1 MDINRLLSPD
11 EGGARA
17 APMPQQP
24 SNSMP
29 SPRKPRRPAAGGKRN
44 QSNLSQEVRRSPER
58 MDTSGQQSSAS
69 GYANPPTRHHHQAY
83 QSNQQASTANFRP
96 LHQPAHAGGEAQ
108 SAYGYVQVPVQIQRP
123 VMAHRHSSQSST
135 RSTPDTLAGESRA
148 SPFVNRTS
156 TTADPAPLLP
166 DLAALQRQPFSR
178 NDSANNASTR
188 RSPSVVNQSSVAAP
202 PIGRTISSQ
211 SVADITMAEAPAQTP
226 PPRTFTSNALT
237 ETESQTVTDLL
248 NHLGESSYAYDSHL
262 QLISLLHKGF
272 VTHSCPPEGSDEQG
286 QDPHT
291 FGLLA
296 ELRQARESMD
306 SRFAVGE
313 DVWLDWL
320 SDEVALAKS
329 SEERIAVTELF
340 QKAVQDEPTSVA
352 LWSAYANWIES
363 SHAACNNLPGAD
375 QSGWSEDDKEVCKD
389 LFTKDMLLSV
399 LEQAVPAT
407 QWRIDQ
413 SHLIWNRYI
422 SAVQPEDLNTASRQD
437 LERVQSH
444 FIERLRIPS
453 SGWEETRQLF
463 WPLMTRIHGDNWEAA
478 MSQINE
484 IADPAKIQMGLRD
497 EHELKLERA
506 INSGDKNE
514 AFNEFA
520 RYLKW
525 EKFRR
530 SKKRGG
536 LPYEKELRAALFER
550 ALLRFPTYTDWWLDY
565 VDFVISE
572 KPSSHDPSSSVLP
585 LLERATRHCPW
596 SGELWAKRILRSDV
610 ERKPYHEI
618 ESIKHRATNSG
629 LLDVGGMEEL
639 VKVLMEWC
647 SYLRRNAFTSTSSED
662 DLDTAEVGIMM
673 ALEDVQQAGTKVYGE
688 DFQGDPLYRLERIQM
703 KFFGEARRVDDARN
717 IWRTLVP
724 KQCKSFEFW
733 HKYYSWELLVWA
745 HHRLSDSHR
754 IETTET
760 APHFATSV
768 VEDMLSQRIMDLPE
782 SALELFMAH
791 FQQHESV
798 EKLQAAGIEAREYS
812 KRTTTR
818 RAKEAEEAA
827 ANAARQLEEQV
838 AAMRAP
844 EAAEA
849 STNGKRKRDEAS
861 EDNTH
866 KKSKT
871 QDAVV
876 PINADDYSASASAQ
890 GKRDRENSTITIT
903 NLDPGV
909 AELDLKKFFRDCG
922 NIKSVNIV
930 QKPSNDSAVATVEF
944 EVPEDVDSAKVR
956 NGKELNGR
964 EVHIQS
970 GSRSTLYV
978 ANYPAEYDETTVRKL
993 FEGYGEVVNVRFPSL
1008 KYNSRRRFC
1017 YVQFLT
1023 SDQAQA
1029 AENAMN
1035 DKMLDGQHRLLAKIA
1050 DPETKKNRSGAQAEG
1065 REVFVKNLENNADE
1079 EEIKQL
1085 FSQFGTVV
1093 SMNLLKR
1100 ANGVRLGNG
1109 FVVFSSADEAT
1120 KAVEQGNNKPFYDR
1134 ILNVSFSTPRGGDA
1148 PKDKARKT
1156 DIIIKHSASPEP
1168 PANGHNDRRG
1178 SDVSMASAPHTT
1190 GSEDMAKTVR
1200 ERKIAILNLPDT
1212 VNDTRIRSEME
1223 KHGPIVKI
1231 QLRREQDA
1239 AIVEFADIKVAFN
1252 VRGGVD
1258 CSSLGEKVRTGDVA
1272 EIFAK
1277 GKKTQDGSAAPGT
1290 GFGGLRPAAVSR
1302 PGQQRGGRRGG
1313 LGFKRGGFG
1322 GGGATAAKNDASN
1335 TESGTNG
1342 AGSARSNA
1350 DFKAMFEQSRQQA
1363 EAIKAEEV
1371 KAEE

>member
-1 MDINRLLSPD
+1 
-11 EGGARA
+11 
-17 APMPQQP
+17 MPQQP

-29 SPRKPRRPAAGGKRN
+29 SPRKPRRQQAGGKRN

-58 MDTSGQQSSAS
+58 MDTSGQPTSAP
-69 GYANPPTRHHHQAY
+69 GYANPQVHHHHVY
-83 QSNQQASTANFRP
+83 QQSSQQAAPANFRP
-96 LHQPAHAGGEAQ
+96 LHQPAHGGGEAQ
-108 SAYGYVQVPVQIQRP
+108 SSYGYVQAQQQRP

-135 RSTPDTLAGESRA
+135 RSTPQMDTLAGESRSNQTA
-148 SPFVNRTS
+148 SRTF
-156 TTADPAPLLP
+156 TANPAPLLP
-166 DLAALQRQPFSR
+166 DLATLRRQPFSR
-178 NDSANNASTR
+178 NDSANNAPTR
-188 RSPSVVNQSSVAAP
+188 RSPSVATQSSASAP

-272 VTHSCPPEGSDEQG
+272 VTHSLPPEGSDEPG

-313 DVWLDWL
+313 DIWLDWL
-320 SDEVALAKS
+320 SDEVTLASS

-340 QKAVQDEPTSVA
+340 QKSVQDEPTSVA

-389 LFTKDMLLSV
+389 LFTKDMLVNV

-413 SHLIWNRYI
+413 SHLLWNRYI
-422 SAVQPEDLNTASRQD
+422 SAVQPDDLNTTSRQD
-437 LERVQSH
+437 LERTQNH

-453 SGWEETRQLF
+453 AGWEETRQLF

-478 MSQINE
+478 MAQMNE
-484 IADPAKIQMGLRD
+484 IAEPAKVQMGLRD

-514 AFNEFA
+514 AFNEFT

-536 LPYEKELRAALFER
+536 PYEKELRAALFER
-550 ALLRFPTYTDWWLDY
+550 ALLRFPTYTAWWLDY

-703 KFFGEARRVDDARN
+703 KFLAEARRSEDARK
-717 IWRTLVP
+717 IWRTLTP

-733 HKYYSWELLVWA
+733 HKYYNWELLFWA

-760 APHFATSV
+760 APHLATAV
-768 VEDMLSQRIMDLPE
+768 VEEMLSQRNLDLPE
-782 SALELFMAH
+782 SALELYMAH

-812 KRTTTR
+812 KRTATR

-827 ANAARQLEEQV
+827 AAAAQHLEEQV
-838 AAMRAP
+838 AALQAP
-844 EAAEA
+844 EATES
-849 STNGKRKRDEAS
+849 STSGKRKRDETS
-861 EDNTH
+861 EDDTH

-871 QDAVV
+871 KDAAAPAVAED
-876 PINADDYSASASAQ
+876 PSASANAQ
-890 GKRDRENSTITIT
+890 AKRDRENSTITVT
-903 NLDPGV
+903 NLGADV
-909 AELDLKKFFRDCG
+909 VELDLRKFFRDCG
-922 NIKSVNIV
+922 TIKSVNIV
-930 QKPSNDSAVATVEF
+930 QKPGNSSAVATVEF
-944 EVPEDVDSAKVR
+944 QVPEDVDSAKVR

-1023 SDQAQA
+1023 AEQAQA
-1029 AENAMN
+1029 AEDAMN
-1035 DKMLDGQHRLLAKIA
+1035 DKMLDGQHKLLAKIA
-1050 DPETKKNRSGAQAEG
+1050 DPEAKKNRSGAQAEG
-1065 REVFVKNLENNADE
+1065 REVFVKNLENNANE

-1109 FVVFSSADEAT
+1109 FVVFSSAGEAT

-1134 ILNVSFSTPRGGDA
+1134 ILNVSLSTPRGGDA

-1156 DIIIKHSASPEP
+1156 DIIIKHEASPDP
-1168 PANGHNDRRG
+1168 SANGHDGRRG
-1178 SDVSMASAPHTT
+1178 SDVSMAST
-1190 GSEDMAKTVR
+1190 
-1200 ERKIAILNLPDT
+1200 
-1212 VNDTRIRSEME
+1212 
-1223 KHGPIVKI
+1223 
-1231 QLRREQDA
+1231 LR
-1239 AIVEFADIKVAFN
+1239 
-1252 VRGGVD
+1252 
-1258 CSSLGEKVRTGDVA
+1258 
-1272 EIFAK
+1272 
-1277 GKKTQDGSAAPGT
+1277 
-1290 GFGGLRPAAVSR
+1290 
-1302 PGQQRGGRRGG
+1302 
-1313 LGFKRGGFG
+1313 
-1322 GGGATAAKNDASN
+1322 
-1335 TESGTNG
+1335 
-1342 AGSARSNA
+1342 
-1350 DFKAMFEQSRQQA
+1350 
-1363 EAIKAEEV
+1363 
-1371 KAEE
+1371 

>member
-1 MDINRLLSPD
+1 
-11 EGGARA
+11 
-17 APMPQQP
+17 
-24 SNSMP
+24 
-29 SPRKPRRPAAGGKRN
+29 
-44 QSNLSQEVRRSPER
+44 
-58 MDTSGQQSSAS
+58 MDTSGQQPAL
-69 GYANPPTRHHHQAY
+69 GYADPRSHHHHQAY
-83 QSNQQASTANFRP
+83 QQASQQPTTANFRP
-96 LHQPAHAGGEAQ
+96 LHQATHPAAEAQ
-108 SAYGYVQVPVQIQRP
+108 SSYGYVQAQAQAQRP

-135 RSTPDTLAGESRA
+135 RSTPQMDTLAGESRA
-148 SPFVNRTS
+148 PQTVHRTF
-156 TTADPAPLLP
+156 TPADPAPRLP
-166 DLAALQRQPFSR
+166 DLAALQRQPFPR
-178 NDSANNASTR
+178 NDSANNASIR
-188 RSPSVVNQSSVAAP
+188 RSPSVVNQSSAVAP

-262 QLISLLHKGF
+262 QLIGLLHKGF
-272 VTHSCPPEGSDEQG
+272 VTHSFPAEGSGEQG
-286 QDPHT
+286 QDPRT

-313 DVWLDWL
+313 DIWLDWL
-320 SDEVALAKS
+320 SDEVALATS

-340 QKAVQDEPTSVA
+340 QKAVQDEPSSVA
-352 LWSAYANWIES
+352 LWTAYANWVES
-363 SHAACNNLPGAD
+363 SYAACNNLPGSD
-375 QSGWSEDDKEVCKD
+375 QSGWSEDDKEVCRD
-389 LFTKDMLLSV
+389 LFTNDMLVNV

-407 QWRIDQ
+407 QLRIDQ
-413 SHLIWNRYI
+413 SHLLWNRYI

-437 LERVQSH
+437 LERTQNH

-453 SGWEETRQLF
+453 AGWEETRQLF

-478 MSQINE
+478 MAQINE
-484 IADPAKIQMGLRD
+484 IAEPAKMQMGLRD

-514 AFNEFA
+514 TFNEFT

-536 LPYEKELRAALFER
+536 PYEKELRAALFER

-596 SGELWAKRILRSDV
+596 SGELWARRILRSDV

-618 ESIKHRATNSG
+618 EAIKHRATNSG

-703 KFFGEARRVDDARN
+703 KFFAEARRVDDARN
-717 IWRTLVP
+717 IWRTLAP

-733 HKYYSWELLVWA
+733 HKYYNWELLFWA

-760 APHFATSV
+760 APHLATGV
-768 VEDMLSQRIMDLPE
+768 VEEMLSQKNIDLPE
-782 SALELFMAH
+782 SALELYMAH

-812 KRTTTR
+812 KRTATR

-827 ANAARQLEEQV
+827 AIAAQQLEEQV
-838 AAMRAP
+838 AAMQAP

-849 STNGKRKRDEAS
+849 SANGKRKRDEAS
-861 EDNTH
+861 EDDTH

-871 QDAVV
+871 KDAVA
-876 PINADDYSASASAQ
+876 PTDTEDYSASADAQ
-890 GKRDRENSTITIT
+890 SKRDRENSTITIT
-903 NLDPGV
+903 NLDAGV
-909 AELDLKKFFRDCG
+909 AELDLRKFFRDCG
-922 NIKSVNIV
+922 TVKSVKIA
-930 QKPSNDSAVATVEF
+930 QKPSDNSALAVVEF
-944 EVPEDVDSAKVR
+944 ETPEDVESAKVR

-964 EVHIQS
+964 GVQIQS
-970 GSRSTLYV
+970 GSGSTLWV
-978 ANYPAEYDETTVRKL
+978 TNYPAEYDEATVRKL

-1008 KYNSRRRFC
+1008 KFDNRRRFC
-1017 YVQFLT
+1017 YVQFLNAE
-1023 SDQAQA
+1023 QAQA
-1029 AENAMN
+1029 ASNAMN
-1035 DKMLDGQHRLLAKIA
+1035 NKMLDGRHRLLAKIS
-1050 DPETKKNRSGAQAEG
+1050 DPNAAQDRSGAQAEG
-1065 REVFVKNLENNADE
+1065 REVFAKNLEIDADE
-1079 EEIKQL
+1079 EEIKQ
-1085 FSQFGTVV
+1085 FFGQFGNVLSV
-1093 SMNLLKR
+1093 KLLMRSDGK
-1100 ANGVRLGNG
+1100 RLGNG
-1109 FVVFSSADEAT
+1109 FFVFSTADEAK
-1120 KAVEQGNNKPFYDR
+1120 KAVEQGNNKPFRSR
-1134 ILNVSFSTPRGGDA
+1134 ILNVTFSTPKGGDA

-1156 DIIIKHSASPEP
+1156 DINIKHKASPEP
-1168 PANGHNDRRG
+1168 SVNGHNDRRG
-1178 SDVSMASAPHTT
+1178 SDVSMASAPHIP
-1190 GSEDMAKTVR
+1190 GSAEMATTVR

-1212 VNDTRIRSEME
+1212 VNDARIRSEME
-1223 KHGPIVKI
+1223 KHGAIVKI
-1231 QLRREQDA
+1231 QLRRDRDA
-1239 AIVEFADIKVAFN
+1239 AMVEFADIKVAFH

-1258 CSSLGEKVRTGDVA
+1258 CSALGENVRTGDVND
-1272 EIFAK
+1272 IFAGGRK
-1277 GKKTQDGSAAPGT
+1277 NQDGTAAPVA

-1302 PGQQRGGRRGG
+1302 PGQARGGRKGG
-1313 LGFKRGGFG
+1313 LGTKRGGFG
-1322 GGGATAAKNDASN
+1322 GVGGTTAKADGSN
-1335 TESGTNG
+1335 AESAANG
-1342 AGSARSNA
+1342 AGPAKSNA
-1350 DFKAMFEQSRQQA
+1350 EFRAMFEKSRSQA
-1363 EAIKAEEV
+1363 KEEPKANEEP
-1371 KAEE
+1371 KAAE

>member
-1 MDINRLLSPD
+1 
-11 EGGARA
+11 
-17 APMPQQP
+17 
-24 SNSMP
+24 
-29 SPRKPRRPAAGGKRN
+29 
-44 QSNLSQEVRRSPER
+44 
-58 MDTSGQQSSAS
+58 
-69 GYANPPTRHHHQAY
+69 
-83 QSNQQASTANFRP
+83 
-96 LHQPAHAGGEAQ
+96 
-108 SAYGYVQVPVQIQRP
+108 
-123 VMAHRHSSQSST
+123 
-135 RSTPDTLAGESRA
+135 
-148 SPFVNRTS
+148 
-156 TTADPAPLLP
+156 
-166 DLAALQRQPFSR
+166 
-178 NDSANNASTR
+178 
-188 RSPSVVNQSSVAAP
+188 
-202 PIGRTISSQ
+202 
-211 SVADITMAEAPAQTP
+211 VADITMAEAPAQTP

-248 NHLGESSYAYDSHL
+248 NHLGESSYAYDSHS
-262 QLISLLHKGF
+262 QLIGLLHKGF
-272 VTHSCPPEGSDEQG
+272 VTHSCPPEGSNEPG
-286 QDPHT
+286 QNPHT

-313 DVWLDWL
+313 DIWLDWL

-340 QKAVQDEPTSVA
+340 QKAVQDEPSSVA

-375 QSGWSEDDKEVCKD
+375 QSGWTEDDKDVCKD
-389 LFTKDMLLSV
+389 LFTKDMLINV
-399 LEQAVPAT
+399 LEQAIPAT

-413 SHLIWNRYI
+413 GHLIWNRYI
-422 SAVQPEDLNTASRQD
+422 LAVQPADLSAANRKD
-437 LERVQSH
+437 LERTQNH

-453 SGWEETRQLF
+453 AGWEDTRQLF

-478 MSQINE
+478 MAQVNE
-484 IADPAKIQMGLRD
+484 IAEPAKVQMGLRE

-506 INSGDKNE
+506 ISSGDKNE
-514 AFNEFA
+514 AFDEFT

-536 LPYEKELRAALFER
+536 PYEKELRAALFER

-596 SGELWAKRILRSDV
+596 SGELWARRILRSDV

-688 DFQGDPLYRLERIQM
+688 DFQGDPLYRLERVQM
-703 KFFGEARRVDDARN
+703 KFLAEARRSDDARN
-717 IWRTLVP
+717 IWRTLAP

-733 HKYYSWELLVWA
+733 HKYYNWELMFWA

-760 APHFATSV
+760 APHLATAV
-768 VEDMLSQRIMDLPE
+768 AEEMLSQKNIDLPE
-782 SALELFMAH
+782 SALELYTAH

-798 EKLQAAGIEAREYS
+798 ERLQAAGIEAREYS
-812 KRTTTR
+812 KRTAIR
-818 RAKEAEEAA
+818 RAKEAEDATAA
-827 ANAARQLEEQV
+827 AAQQLEEQV
-838 AAMRAP
+838 AAMQVP
-844 EAAEA
+844 AATEA

-861 EDNTH
+861 EDDTQ
-866 KKSKT
+866 KKSKIK
-871 QDAVV
+871 DAAV
-876 PINADDYSASASAQ
+876 PADAEEHSASVAAQ
-890 GKRDRENSTITIT
+890 AKRDRENSTITIT
-903 NLDPGV
+903 NLDANI
-909 AELDLKKFFRDCG
+909 AELDLRKFFRDCG
-922 NIKSVNIV
+922 TIKSVSIK
-930 QKPSNDSAVATVEF
+930 QKPSDGSAVATVEF
-944 EVPEDVDSAKVR
+944 EVPEDVTSAKVR

-978 ANYPAEYDETTVRKL
+978 ANYPAEYDEATVRKL

-1017 YVQFLT
+1017 YVQFL
-1023 SDQAQA
+1023 SAEQAQA

-1035 DKMLDGQHRLLAKIA
+1035 DKMLDGQHKLLAKIA
-1050 DPETKKNRSGAQAEG
+1050 DPEARKSRSGAQAEG
-1065 REVFVKNLENNADE
+1065 REVFVKNLENSADE

-1085 FSQFGTVV
+1085 FSQFGNVV

-1109 FVVFSSADEAT
+1109 FIVFSSPDEAT
-1120 KAVEQGNNKPFYDR
+1120 KAVEQGNNKPFHSR
-1134 ILNVSFSTPRGGDA
+1134 VLNVTFSTPRGGDA

-1168 PANGHNDRRG
+1168 SANGHPDRRG
-1178 SDVSMASAPHTT
+1178 SDVSMTSTPHTT
-1190 GSEDMAKTVR
+1190 GSEEMAKTVR

-1239 AIVEFADIKVAFN
+1239 AIVEFADIKVAFD

-1277 GKKTQDGSAAPGT
+1277 GKKARDGSAAPPPAT
-1290 GFGGLRPAAVSR
+1290 GFGGLRPAVVAR
-1302 PGQQRGGRRGG
+1302 PGQGRGGRRGG

-1322 GGGATAAKNDASN
+1322 GVGTADSSN
-1335 TESGTNG
+1335 SNG
-1342 AGSARSNA
+1342 ARSNA
-1350 DFKAMFEQSRQQA
+1350 DFKAMFEKSRQQPA
-1363 EAIKAEEV
+1363 EPKTDE
-1371 KAEE
+1371 

>member
-1 MDINRLLSPD
+1 
-11 EGGARA
+11 
-17 APMPQQP
+17 
-24 SNSMP
+24 
-29 SPRKPRRPAAGGKRN
+29 
-44 QSNLSQEVRRSPER
+44 
-58 MDTSGQQSSAS
+58 MDTSGQPSPAP
-69 GYANPPTRHHHQAY
+69 GYANPPTQTHHHHHHYQAN
-83 QSNQQASTANFRP
+83 QQQASPANFRP
-96 LHQPAHAGGEAQ
+96 LHQPAHGGGEAQ
-108 SAYGYVQVPVQIQRP
+108 STYGYVQAQPQRP
-123 VMAHRHSSQSST
+123 VMANRGSSQSST
-135 RSTPDTLAGESRA
+135 RSTPQMDTLAGESRPSQA
-148 SPFVNRTS
+148 VSRTF
-156 TTADPAPLLP
+156 TANPAPLLP

-178 NDSANNASTR
+178 NDSSNSASTR
-188 RSPSVVNQSSVAAP
+188 RSPSVVTQSSAAAP

-262 QLISLLHKGF
+262 QLIGLLHKGF
-272 VTHSCPPEGSDEQG
+272 VTHSLPAEGSDEPG
-286 QDPHT
+286 QDPQT

-313 DVWLDWL
+313 DIWLDWL
-320 SDEVALAKS
+320 SDEVTLAKS

-340 QKAVQDEPTSVA
+340 QKAVQDEPSSVA

-389 LFTKDMLLSV
+389 LFTKDMIVNV

-407 QWRIDQ
+407 QWRLDQ

-422 SAVQPEDLNTASRQD
+422 LAVQPSDLNTAGRQD
-437 LERVQSH
+437 LETAQNH

-453 SGWEETRQLF
+453 AGWEDTRQLF
-463 WPLMTRIHGDNWEAA
+463 WPLMTRLHGDNWEAA
-478 MSQINE
+478 MAQVNE
-484 IADPAKIQMGLRD
+484 IAEPAKVQMGLRE

-506 INSGDKNE
+506 ITSGDKNE
-514 AFNEFA
+514 AFNEFT

-536 LPYEKELRAALFER
+536 PYEKELRAALFER

-673 ALEDVQQAGTKVYGE
+673 AIEDVQQAGTKVYGD

-703 KFFGEARRVDDARN
+703 KFLAEARRSEDARN
-717 IWRTLVP
+717 IWRTLAP
-724 KQCKSFEFW
+724 KQSKSFEFW
-733 HKYYSWELLVWA
+733 HNYYNWELLFWA

-760 APHFATSV
+760 APHLATAV
-768 VEDMLSQRIMDLPE
+768 VEEMLSQRNLDLPE
-782 SALELFMAH
+782 SALQLYMAH

-812 KRTTTR
+812 KRIATK

-827 ANAARQLEEQV
+827 STAAQQLEEQV
-838 AAMRAP
+838 AALQAP
-844 EAAEA
+844 EATEA

-861 EDNTH
+861 EDDTH

-871 QDAVV
+871 KDATA
-876 PINADDYSASASAQ
+876 PADTEDPSASASAQ
-890 GKRDRENSTITIT
+890 AKRDRENSTITVT
-903 NLDPGV
+903 NLDSSV
-909 AELDLKKFFRDCG
+909 VELDLKKFFRDCG
-922 NIKSVNIV
+922 TIKSVIVV
-930 QKPSNDSAVATVEF
+930 QKPSNGSAVATVEF
-944 EVPEDVDSAKVR
+944 EGPEDVTSAKVR

-978 ANYPAEYDETTVRKL
+978 ANYPAEYDEATVRKL

-1023 SDQAQA
+1023 AEQAQA
-1029 AENAMN
+1029 AEDAMN

-1050 DPETKKNRSGAQAEG
+1050 DPEAKKNRSGAQAEG
-1065 REVFVKNLENNADE
+1065 REVFVKNLENSADE

-1085 FSQFGTVV
+1085 FSQFGIIV

-1120 KAVEQGNNKPFYDR
+1120 RAVEQGNNKPFHSR
-1134 ILNVSFSTPRGGDA
+1134 ILNVSLSTPRGGDA

-1168 PANGHNDRRG
+1168 SANGHGDRRG

-1190 GSEDMAKTVR
+1190 GSEEMAKTVR

-1212 VNDTRIRSEME
+1212 VNDARIRSEME
-1223 KHGPIVKI
+1223 KHGPIIKI

-1239 AIVEFADIKVAFN
+1239 AIVEFADIKVAFD

-1258 CSSLGEKVRTGDVA
+1258 CSALGDKVRTGDVA

-1277 GKKTQDGSAAPGT
+1277 GKKAQDGNAAPVPAS

-1302 PGQQRGGRRGG
+1302 PGQARGGRRGG

-1322 GGGATAAKNDASN
+1322 GVGGTTATKSDGSQA
-1335 TESGTNG
+1335 ESGTNG
-1342 AGSARSNA
+1342 VGSARSNA
-1350 DFKAMFEQSRQQA
+1350 DFKAMFEKSRQQA
-1363 EAIKAEEV
+1363 AETEKPKADE
-1371 KAEE
+1371 